1 LPSEALPL
9 GAAARAR
16 LAPLVQELADRI
28 EGRRLDAQEPALAI
42 ETLLAGTA
50 WQTRFEPIA
59 RAVRGLEFQTA
70 SRTLERFAD
79 NLDRSHQP

>member
-1 LPSEALPL
+1 LPL
-9 GAAARAR
+9 EAAARAR
-16 LAPLVQELADRI
+16 LAPLLQELVDRI
-28 EGRRLDAQEPALAI
+28 EGRRLDAREPALAI